1 MVVPCGRYP
10 HALKALYGAAIRL
23 ALRETKAEAS
33 EARCGGDN
41 PAAFLVAAAADLG
54 LQERAAARQVQAAV
68 AAAVRQA
75 VVDAAAAFAEGE
87 EAAGEKLAGAGR
99 LLGRFPF
106 DRGSPELEMLA
117 ASLARVPAA
126 RRAALGALEPAV
138 GRLFAAE
145 TEQTGG
151 GRGGR

>member
-1 MVVPCGRYP
+1 M
-10 HALKALYGAAIRL
+10 
-23 ALRETKAEAS
+23 
-33 EARCGGDN
+33 
-41 PAAFLVAAAADLG
+41 AAAADLG
-54 LQERAAARQVQAAV
+54 LGERAAARQVQAAV

-138 GRLFAAE
+138 GRLLAAE
-145 TEQTGG
+145 QKAGG
-151 GRGGR
+151 GRGRR

>member
-75 VVDAAAAFAEGE
+75 VVDAAAFAEGE
-87 EAAGEKLAGAGR
+87 EAAGEKLAGASRLRPGR
-99 LLGRFPF
+99 ANVHR
-106 DRGSPELEMLA
+106 
-117 ASLARVPAA
+117 SLD
-126 RRAALGALEPAV
+126 L
-138 GRLFAAE
+138 
-145 TEQTGG
+145 QC
-151 GRGGR
+151 